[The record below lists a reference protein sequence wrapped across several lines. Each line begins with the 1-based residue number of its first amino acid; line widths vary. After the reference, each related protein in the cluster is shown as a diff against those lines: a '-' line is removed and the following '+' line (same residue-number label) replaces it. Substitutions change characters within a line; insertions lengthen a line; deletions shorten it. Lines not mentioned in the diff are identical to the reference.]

1 MRLSKK
7 QTPAIDKDDIW
18 KDDKLERKEIAEQ
31 FTKIISTIHQ
41 PFVISINSPYGTGKT
56 FFTKR
61 WQETLKADGYATVY
75 FNAWET
81 DYSKDALLAFMSTL
95 RTEVK
100 DYIIEEDAAKL
111 GQLISTTASFIAKR
125 SLPLMAKTGARVL
138 LGTGADD
145 LEKAIDTDLANF
157 TEGFV
162 KASLEGHEEEQG
174 LQESFKKELTQLPE
188 LLKKHADIH
197 QDQIIVFI
205 DDLDRC
211 RPSYTI
217 EALECIKHF
226 FSVPNY
232 IFILMV
238 DDNALSHAIS
248 SVYSPELST
257 DNYLRKFI
265 EWRANLP
272 EPSRYKYAQYLYEVF
287 NLDELDCI
295 NTDDD
300 KYSPIYGK
308 EALIIGF
315 SMAAIIFNR
324 TLRQM
329 SQDFITLNLI
339 LRSLSEEEK
348 PFVCLMGYLT
358 ILKESSFDEFKNYI
372 DGGIAPPQTSLSD
385 QMIEWNQVM
394 TLDLKKMFQIS
405 AFTNNQQFKNDWE
418 NYAREIEG
426 KGSSLEAEHYKEKC
440 FSALMQATTTDTL
453 NSFYRACTGT
463 PIWKYIRKYFKR
475 IEGLIQED

>member
-138 LGTGADD
+138 LGGSADD

-162 KASLEGHEEEQG
+162 KASLEGHEEEQN
-174 LQESFKKELTQLPE
+174 LQESFKKELTQLPK

-265 EWRANLP
+265 DWRANLP

-287 NLDELDCI
+287 NLDELRCLKE
-295 NTDDD
+295 DD
-300 KYSPIYGK
+300 KYSPINGK
-308 EALIIGF
+308 EALIISF
-315 SMAAIIFNR
+315 SMAAIIFER

-339 LRSLSEEEK
+339 LRSLDDHELPLVS
-348 PFVCLMGYLT
+348 LLGYLV
-358 ILKESSFDEFKNYI
+358 ILKEINRNEFETYLDMGK
-372 DGGIAPPQTSLSD
+372 APQALSLPKTKYEWKKHHTPDLPVTFEISLYSEAVQFAKQWD
-385 QMIEWNQVM
+385 QYQNSMRRNQ
-394 TLDLKKMFQIS
+394 
-405 AFTNNQQFKNDWE
+405 
-418 NYAREIEG
+418 IEG
-426 KGSSLEAEHYKEKC
+426 EMFNERKESLFKISKAITGYDPHNYVNNPKGQTAKDRLK
-440 FSALMQATTTDTL
+440 
-453 NSFYRACTGT
+453 
-463 PIWKYIRKYFKR
+463 KYFKR
-475 IEGLIQED
+475 IEGLDLKN